1 MLRKTALVVVSI
13 GAISLAAWMLL
24 GSQRAAS
31 DETLASKV
39 EKVMA
44 EESAKPRFSGQLG
57 DFEVF
62 SGGELPEKARLF
74 ACADGAA
81 MAQLNRNETALR
93 SSELWSATFDVEE
106 GAGWSC
112 PGTGVMLVNNQG
124 LEGETSDGEGVSKIR
139 GYFTSLP
146 VPVLRDAPKDRL
158 ELVQVDG
165 HPGLLENPIDGY
177 PYGWANLVVIERYPD
192 GQKPGIVLFVERA
205 SSAKRATEIAKEI
218 MQ

>member
-1 MLRKTALVVVSI
+1 MLV
-13 GAISLAAWMLL
+13 

-44 EESAKPRFSGQLG
+44 EEAAKPRFSGQFG

-81 MAQLNRNETALR
+81 MAQVDRNETTLR
-93 SSELWSATFDVEE
+93 SSELWSAVFDVEE
-106 GAGWSC
+106 GAEWAC
-112 PGTGVMLVNNQG
+112 PGAGVILVNNQG
-124 LEGETSDGEGVSKIR
+124 LEGETGDGEGAAKIR

-146 VPVLRDAPKDRL
+146 VPVLRNAPRDRL
-158 ELVQVDG
+158 ELVQVNG

-177 PYGWANLVVIERYPD
+177 PYGLANLVVIERYPD

-205 SSAKRATEIAKEI
+205 SSAKRATEIAEEI
-218 MQ
+218 MR